1 MRERRFERSLDS
13 LAEIS
18 GFLGGFFDAHRIGAG
33 HLESVRLAVE
43 ELFTNML
50 KYGGGSEEI
59 LIGLGFE
66 GRELVVTLTD
76 YDVAEFDPTAQ
87 PDVVVDRPLSER
99 EPGGLGIH
107 LVKQV
112 MDRVE
117 YEYVDRNG
125 TTRLFKTLDG

>member
-1 MRERRFERSLDS
+1 MLERRFERSLDS

-50 KYGGGSEEI
+50 KYGGGSERI
-59 LIGLGFE
+59 RIGMHIE
-66 GRELVVTLTD
+66 GRELVISLTD
-76 YDVAEFDPTAQ
+76 YDVDEFDPTTH
-87 PDVVVDRPLSER
+87 PDAPVDRPLAER
-99 EPGGLGIH
+99 QPGGLGIH

-112 MDRVE
+112 MDRIE

-125 TTRLFKTLDG
+125 TTRLFKTVDG